1 VVTRRKTLHVD
12 KRETAMPRIDKT
24 MLKGLDLAKF
34 VSAERIIGD
43 EVLEVTVLTDE
54 LIFERF
60 VDSIYDA
67 VATRWGM
74 FHVGAEFPV
83 TPIDFRRYAYTAV
96 RTRVARV
103 RNERFHVR
111 CDDAWTVPAPLAAV
125 LAGLGNVM
133 LEAPILEIRPYWD
146 GRHDDKILS
155 NFEWEMISRRMRAV
169 EKDENCKFIFAH
181 AIEGGK
187 SGDEALMCLIP
198 VRDATGRIVQ
208 LEGGAKMDVD
218 PIAGVAYLILG
229 LEPMSDVDTALPVH
243 ALRNSPW
250 TFKVRGLLTIL
261 ERFAEAAVG

>member
-1 VVTRRKTLHVD
+1 
-12 KRETAMPRIDKT
+12 MPRIDKT

-34 VSAERIIGD
+34 ISAERTIGN
-43 EVLEVTVLTDE
+43 EVLEVTVLSDE

-60 VDSIYDA
+60 VDSVFDA
-67 VATRWGM
+67 VATRWEM

-83 TPIDFRRYAYTAV
+83 TKDDFTRYAYTAV

-133 LEAPILEIRPYWD
+133 LEAPVLEIRPKWD
-146 GRHDDKILS
+146 NRHDDKMLTYE
-155 NFEWEMISRRMRAV
+155 EWERISRRMRAV

-181 AIEGGK
+181 AIEGGRT
-187 SGDEALMCLIP
+187 GDEVLMCLIP

-208 LEGGAKMDVD
+208 LEGGLKMDVD

-229 LEPMSDVDTALPVH
+229 LEPQDAEGLALPTH
-243 ALRNSPW
+243 ALRSSPW
-250 TFKVRGLLTIL
+250 TFRARGLLTVL
-261 ERFAEAAVG
+261 ERFAEASVG